1 MTVGGVAITREL
13 LANAAAVLSI
23 LTVLFAAPLLLG
35 CYVVVQR
42 SGMATQLAWFSV
54 VLVLLAG
61 ALVAGLVGLLLL
73 G

>member
-1 MTVGGVAITREL
+1 MTIGGVLVTREL
-13 LANAAAVLSI
+13 LANVAAAASI

-42 SGMATQLAWFSV
+42 AGVITQLAWFSV
-54 VLVLLAG
+54 VLALLAG
-61 ALVAGLVGLLLL
+61 ALVAGVVGLILL

>member
-1 MTVGGVAITREL
+1 VTLWGVPLTREL
-13 LANAAAVLSI
+13 LANAAAAVSI

-42 SGMATQLAWFSV
+42 AGALTQLAWFSA
-54 VLVLLAG
+54 VLALLAG
-61 ALVAGLVGLLLL
+61 ALAAGLVGLILL

>member
-1 MTVGGVAITREL
+1 MTLWGVLVTREL
-13 LANAAAVLSI
+13 LANIAAAASI

-42 SGMATQLAWFSV
+42 AGMMAQLAWFSV
-54 VLVLLAG
+54 VLALLAT
-61 ALVAGLVGLLLL
+61 ALVVGVVGLILL

>member
-1 MTVGGVAITREL
+1 MTLWGVPLTREL
-13 LANAAAVLSI
+13 LANAAAAVSI

-42 SGMATQLAWFSV
+42 AGALTQLAWFSA
-54 VLVLLAG
+54 VLALLAG
-61 ALVAGLVGLLLL
+61 ALAAGLVGLILL